1 VRGSAEEV
9 DSCLAR
15 DAAHLNGMLAPGL
28 SFSVEMNEASAVF
41 ALEERSGSRRKATRR
56 RLRLTPGR
64 RTRQLVLCD
73 CLAECAMEL
82 GLGASVCRRGT
93 GESP

>member
-1 VRGSAEEV
+1 MRGSAEDI
-9 DSCLAR
+9 DSGLMR
-15 DAAHLNGMLAPGL
+15 DAAHLNRILVPGL
-28 SFSVEMNEASAVF
+28 SFSVQMNEASAVF
-41 ALEERSGSRRKATRR
+41 ALEERGGSRRKATRR
-56 RLRLTPGR
+56 LRLTSGR
-64 RTRQLVLCD
+64 RMRRLVLCD